1 MCPET
6 RAVVSRILLHVCAH
20 TSVGV
25 QATAATEL
33 QQSCN
38 SCNRAAIALI
48 LVWVDR
54 FLVQGGDLVKF
65 DGTGCYR

>member
-6 RAVVSRILLHVCAH
+6 RAVVRRILLHVCAH
-20 TSVGV
+20 SSLGV
-25 QATAATEL
+25 QAAAATEV
-33 QQSCN
+33 QQRCN
-38 SCNRAAIALI
+38 SCNRGAIALI
-48 LVWVDR
+48 LVWVYR

>member
-1 MCPET
+1 VC
-6 RAVVSRILLHVCAH
+6 VVWVYR
-20 TSVGV
+20 
-25 QATAATEL
+25 QQL
-33 QQSCN
+33 QQ

-48 LVWVDR
+48 LVWVYR